1 MKKKVVLGI
10 IIMFVGVFLLFHNM
24 GYFPWSIYHIII
36 SWQALLIGIGFVL
49 LFDEKPGNKSGGIIL
64 TAIGTLFLLPR
75 IFDISISGFF
85 IPMIVIAIGIL
96 FVIKATT
103 KKRINTNFSRG
114 HVSFE
119 SKHGGLDSEANPNH
133 DGVISRE
140 YVFTGSKEQWTD
152 RQVKY
157 IEINSVFSNVELDC
171 TQLEL
176 SSDVERVQVKIT
188 SVFGGIVLYVPG
200 HWNIIVQKTSIFGSF
215 IDNRP
220 RHVIQ
225 SANGK
230 QVYFEAE
237 AIFGSGEIRCYE

>member
-85 IPMIVIAIGIL
+85 FPMVVIAIGIL
-96 FVIKATT
+96 FIIKATT
-103 KKRINTNFSRG
+103 KKRIKTNFAGRY
-114 HVSFE
+114 VAFE
-119 SKHGGLDSEANPNH
+119 SLDSEANPNNV
-133 DGVISRE
+133 GVISRE

-157 IEINSVFSNVELDC
+157 IEINSVFSNVELDF

-176 SSDVERVQVKIT
+176 SRDVERVQVKIT
-188 SVFGGIVLYVPG
+188 SVFGGIVLYVPE

-215 IDNRP
+215 TDNRS